1 MQNYYSAG
9 SYDAIVVGGGHAGCE
24 AGLALSRMGFSTLL
38 LTLNLDSIGLM
49 PCNPA
54 IGGTSKGHLVRE
66 IDALGGEMGLA
77 ADDTL
82 IQLRMLNTGKGP
94 AVYSLRAQMDKR
106 RYHERMKLT
115 LEKEPKLTLMQGECE
130 HILEKHGKVTG
141 ILTSAGAKINTAVLI
156 LCTGV
161 YLKSRI
167 LIGDWQQ
174 ASGPAGFMRAEGLS
188 NSLKELGFTLMRF
201 KTGTPARLLGKSIDY
216 SKMQRQDG
224 DVPMQAFSFL
234 TPERDMVQTPCYLTY
249 TNEAT
254 HDVIRANLH
263 RSPMYA
269 GVIEGTGARY
279 CPSIEDKIV
288 RFKDKDRH
296 QVFIEPEGLS
306 TSEMYVQGMS
316 TSLPAD
322 VQLQALRT
330 IRGLEKC
337 EVARFGYAIEYDC
350 IDPTALSATLSKKDI
365 EGLYC
370 AGQINGTSG
379 YEEAAGQGLYAAI
392 NAANQLLGKAPFL
405 LSRSDAYIGVMV
417 DDLTIKGV
425 DEPYRMMTS
434 RAEYRLILR
443 QDNADMRLT
452 ELAKDTG
459 LISQERYSLLLRKRE
474 ALENA
479 LLRLDKVVPPDALLQ
494 EYLKEKGEPPAK
506 SGIRL
511 FELLKRRGVR
521 YTELLSLYNFLPEL
535 EESALMQLEIMAQ
548 YGGYIEKQFEEV
560 KRMEALEA
568 AALPQDADYL
578 SISGLRTE
586 ARQKLAARK
595 PKSIGAAGRIPG
607 VSPAD
612 VAVLLIW
619 RKAQA
624 RRA

>member
-1 MQNYYSAG
+1 
-9 SYDAIVVGGGHAGCE
+9 
-24 AGLALSRMGFSTLL
+24 
-38 LTLNLDSIGLM
+38 
-49 PCNPA
+49 
-54 IGGTSKGHLVRE
+54 
-66 IDALGGEMGLA
+66 
-77 ADDTL
+77 
-82 IQLRMLNTGKGP
+82 
-94 AVYSLRAQMDKR
+94 
-106 RYHERMKLT
+106 
-115 LEKEPKLTLMQGECE
+115 
-130 HILEKHGKVTG
+130 
-141 ILTSAGAKINTAVLI
+141 
-156 LCTGV
+156 
-161 YLKSRI
+161 
-167 LIGDWQQ
+167 
-174 ASGPAGFMRAEGLS
+174 
-188 NSLKELGFTLMRF
+188 
-201 KTGTPARLLGKSIDY
+201 
-216 SKMQRQDG
+216 MQRQDG

-254 HDVIRANLH
+254 HEVIRANLH

-330 IRGLEKC
+330 IKGLEKC

-392 NAANQLLGKAPFL
+392 NAANQLLGKPQFL

-479 LLRLDKVVPPDALLQ
+479 LLRLDKVVPPNALLQ

-560 KRMEALEA
+560 KRMEALES

>member
-1 MQNYYSAG
+1 MQSYYSAG
-9 SYDAIVVGGGHAGCE
+9 SYDALVVGGGHAGCE

-38 LTLNLDSIGLM
+38 ITLNLDSIGLM

-66 IDALGGEMGLA
+66 IDALGGEMGFA

-94 AVYSLRAQMDKR
+94 AVYSLRGQMDKR

-115 LEKEPKLTLMQGECE
+115 LETEPRLTLMQGECE
-130 HILEKHGKVTG
+130 RILVKGGKVTG
-141 ILTSAGAKINTAVLI
+141 ILTTAGAKINTRALL

-174 ASGPAGFMRAEGLS
+174 ASGPAGYMRAEGLS
-188 NSLKELGFTLMRF
+188 SALEELGFTLMRF
-201 KTGTPARLLGKSIDY
+201 KTGTPARILGKSIDY

-224 DVPMQAFSFL
+224 DTPMQAFSFL
-234 TPERDMVQTPCYLTY
+234 TKEREMVQTPCHLTY

-254 HDVIRANLH
+254 HEIVRANLH

-269 GVIEGTGARY
+269 GIIEGTGARY

-288 RFKDKDRH
+288 RFKDKERH

-322 VQLQALRT
+322 VQLKALRT
-330 IRGLEKC
+330 IKGLEEC
-337 EVARFGYAIEYDC
+337 EVARPGYAIEYDC
-350 IDPTALSATLSKKDI
+350 IDPTALTATLSKKDI

-392 NAANQLLGKAPFL
+392 NAANWLLGKAQFL

-434 RAEYRLILR
+434 RAEFRLILR
-443 QDNADMRLT
+443 QDNADLRLT

-459 LISQERYSLLLRKRE
+459 LISQERYTLLLRKRE
-474 ALENA
+474 ELENA
-479 LLRLDKVVPPDALLQ
+479 LKRLEKVVPPDALLQ
-494 EYLKEKGEPPAK
+494 LYLKQKGEPPAK

-511 FELLKRRGVR
+511 FELLKRKGVR

-535 EESALMQLEIMAQ
+535 EANALEQLEIMAH
-548 YGGYIEKQFEEV
+548 YGGYIEKQFEQV
-560 KRMEALEA
+560 KRMQALEGA
-568 AALPQDADYL
+568 SLPQDADYL

-586 ARQKLAARK
+586 ARQKLAARR

-624 RRA
+624 RHA

>member
-141 ILTSAGAKINTAVLI
+141 ILTSAGAKINTRALI

-254 HDVIRANLH
+254 HEVIRTNLH

-392 NAANQLLGKAPFL
+392 NAANRLLGKPQFL

>member
-115 LEKEPKLTLMQGECE
+115 LEKEPMLTLMQGECE

-141 ILTSAGAKINTAVLI
+141 ILTSAGAKINTAALI

-254 HDVIRANLH
+254 HEVIRANLH

-330 IRGLEKC
+330 IKGLEKC

-392 NAANQLLGKAPFL
+392 NAANQLLGKPQFL

-560 KRMEALEA
+560 KRMEALES

>member
-1 MQNYYSAG
+1 
-9 SYDAIVVGGGHAGCE
+9 
-24 AGLALSRMGFSTLL
+24 
-38 LTLNLDSIGLM
+38 
-49 PCNPA
+49 

-115 LEKEPKLTLMQGECE
+115 LEKEPMLTLMQGECE

-254 HDVIRANLH
+254 HEVIRANLH

-330 IRGLEKC
+330 IKGLEKC

-392 NAANQLLGKAPFL
+392 NAANQLLGKPQFL

-560 KRMEALEA
+560 KRMEALES

>member
-115 LEKEPKLTLMQGECE
+115 LEKEPMLTLMQGECE

-141 ILTSAGAKINTAVLI
+141 ILTSAGAKINTAALI

-330 IRGLEKC
+330 IKGLEKC

-392 NAANQLLGKAPFL
+392 NAANQLLGKPQFL